1 MTDIV
6 ERLRGGVFYLAEP
19 VYGNVDKE
27 AVDRLMVEAADEI
40 ERLREALDIAHK
52 MRPLPE
58 YRDDPRLQEVIEEQ
72 RAEIERLRGAYEQ
85 ERKDCINLTEKVIPN
100 LRDEIERLRG
110 LLREYSDVVRLVR
123 EGKPVPLA
131 YLEDRI
137 REALGDD

>member
-1 MTDIV
+1 MSDIV
-6 ERLRGGVFYLAEP
+6 ERLRAATHYPPF
-19 VYGNVDKE
+19 VYQ
-27 AVDRLMVEAADEI
+27 EAADEI
-40 ERLREALDIAHK
+40 ERLHEALDIAHK

-110 LLREYSDVVRLVR
+110 LLREN
-123 EGKPVPLA
+123 LA
-131 YLEDRI
+131 AYEAGIGQFNEWIQRV
-137 REALGDD
+137 REALGDE